1 MGMRMERVSDLI
13 KEEISRL
20 LQREVR
26 DPRIGF
32 VTVTGA
38 SVTADLRSARVYV
51 SILGAPSARE
61 ESVRAL
67 QSAAGYLRRAL
78 FKNLRLRYS
87 PALEFVLDESLDR
100 GERIESLL
108 RDIRDEREVEGEES
122 VDED

>member
-1 MGMRMERVSDLI
+1 MRMERVSDLI

-20 LQREVR
+20 LQRDVR

-38 SVTADLRSARVYV
+38 SVTADLRSARVFV
-51 SILGAPSARE
+51 SILGEPGTRE

-108 RDIRDEREVEGEES
+108 RDIRDEREGEES

>member
-1 MGMRMERVSDLI
+1 MRTERVSDLI

-51 SILGAPSARE
+51 SILGEPSARE

-67 QSAAGYLRRAL
+67 QSAAGYLRRTL

-87 PALEFVLDESLDR
+87 PALEFVLDESLDH

-108 RDIRDEREVEGEES
+108 RDIRDEREGEES